1 MATTDKCYQI
11 HSKRL
16 KEVIGHFVTA
26 SAQRHGL
33 ASNQTY
39 QGNSRLI
46 VCCSFEP
53 GGVVRKQ
60 LYCPPLCVEG
70 MINYLTT
77 GWRHASPAFFLFLA
91 TFNNVT
97 VFFVFQIFPF
107 MICCVIIAFVACSLI
122 FFFDNIMQFLSFYQL
137 YCQRQRHGYNIQ
149 H

>member
-1 MATTDKCYQI
+1 MQEKKQKNLFDLVILSSCFLCIGYKEVSFCCQI
-11 HSKRL
+11 QSKRL

-26 SAQRHGL
+26 SAQHYGI
-33 ASNQTY
+33 ASYKTY
-39 QGNSRLI
+39 QGNSRPI
-46 VCCSFEP
+46 VCRSFEP

-97 VFFVFQIFPF
+97 VFFVF
-107 MICCVIIAFVACSLI
+107 
-122 FFFDNIMQFLSFYQL
+122 
-137 YCQRQRHGYNIQ
+137 
-149 H
+149 